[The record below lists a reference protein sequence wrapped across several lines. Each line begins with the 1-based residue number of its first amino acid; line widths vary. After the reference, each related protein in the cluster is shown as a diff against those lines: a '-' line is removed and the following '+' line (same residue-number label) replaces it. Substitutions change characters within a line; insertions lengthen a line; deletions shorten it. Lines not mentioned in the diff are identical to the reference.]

1 VGRDE
6 PFARVPATLD
16 GKPQSPT
23 AITNAWVRAV
33 NGIGMPEADLHSL
46 RHTHASMLIAAGM
59 IS

>member
-1 VGRDE
+1 
-6 PFARVPATLD
+6 
-16 GKPQSPT
+16 
-23 AITNAWVRAV
+23 V